1 MFRFR
6 LDGSSGVPPYLQ
18 LVHQVRQSLLL
29 GYLQEGDRLPTVKD
43 VASDLVIN
51 PNTVVKAYRQLEHEG
66 LAGGRPGQGTFIT
79 ATSSPVAAGSAAGP
93 ARVAGGM
100 APRRRRGR
108 AQRRRGDGADRRGP
122 PRPEEREGLMTQN
135 DAGGSAPA
143 LRTDRLGRRY
153 GRVWGLRDCTLE
165 VPAGAIVGL
174 VGPNGAGKTTLLE
187 MIIGLLEP
195 TEGQVSVF
203 GVTSHAHVAARL
215 ARVGYVAQDHPLY
228 RDFSVADMFH
238 LGRAMN
244 PSWDQELAQARMDA
258 LGIPLKRKVKTLSGG
273 QQAQVSLT
281 MALAKRA
288 PLLVL
293 DEPVSSLDP
302 VARLEFMRE
311 VMASAV
317 GTGLTV
323 IIASHVVSELERLCD
338 WLIVLTGGHV
348 QLAGPADDLLAAHRL
363 LTVPR
368 ATPDAELPGLPIHRT
383 DSDRHSTVRGPRR
396 PGPAGGAG
404 APRMAGRP
412 GGLRTARH
420 GLPAAPPETA
430 AADDTA
436 QAAARPGPPTK
447 EVTR

>member
-1 MFRFR
+1 
-6 LDGSSGVPPYLQ
+6 
-18 LVHQVRQSLLL
+18 
-29 GYLQEGDRLPTVKD
+29 
-43 VASDLVIN
+43 
-51 PNTVVKAYRQLEHEG
+51 
-66 LAGGRPGQGTFIT
+66 
-79 ATSSPVAAGSAAGP
+79 
-93 ARVAGGM
+93 
-100 APRRRRGR
+100 
-108 AQRRRGDGADRRGP
+108 
-122 PRPEEREGLMTQN
+122 MTQN

-203 GVTSHAHVAARL
+203 GETSHAHVAARL

-244 PSWDQELAQARMDA
+244 PSWDQGLAQARMDA

-273 QQAQVSLT
+273 QRAQVSLT

-311 VMASAV
+311 VMASVAD
-317 GTGLTV
+317 TGLTV

-338 WLIVLTGGHV
+338 WLIVLTGGQV

-383 DSDRHSTVRGPRR
+383 DSDRHSTVLVRADPVRL
-396 PGPAGGAG
+396 AGAG

-420 GLPAAPPETA
+420 GLPAAPARKRRSQTM
-430 AADDTA
+430 TA
-436 QAAARPGPPTK
+436 QAAVRPGPTTK